1 MFLNLT
7 KGNILYG
14 INTKDNKVQY
24 FTAFIDDVKPSVPYY
39 NPNSFGQLPT
49 MTVDI
54 TANING
60 EKKEFKQIPANNAI
74 ADFGVENVVLADN
87 KDTLYNHVKTL
98 LQTSENVVISAE
110 THKALIPQYKDVLN
124 ELNTNTSNDTIVKE
138 LREEVGSLKA
148 QLAEAISLL
157 KSETNK

>member
-14 INTKDNKVQY
+14 ISTKDNKVQH
-24 FTAFIDDVKPSVPYY
+24 FTALIDDVRPSLPYY
-39 NPNSFGQLPT
+39 NPNSFGQIPT

-54 TANING
+54 TTNING
-60 EKKEFKQIPANNAI
+60 EKREFKQIPANNAI
-74 ADFGVENVVLADN
+74 ADFGIENVVLADN
-87 KDTLYNHVKTL
+87 KDSLLNHVKTL
-98 LQTSENVVISAE
+98 LQTSENIVLSAE

-124 ELNTNTSNDTIVKE
+124 ELSINSSNDTVVKE
-138 LREEVGSLKA
+138 LKEEVSSLKA

-157 KSETNK
+157 KVEANK